1 MLSEK
6 IMDLRKQRG
15 WSQEE
20 LASRLDVS
28 RQSVSKWESAA
39 SVPDLDKII
48 RISEIFG
55 VSTDFLLK
63 DENEQKDLYEGS
75 LSSVLYEEHQQYFIK
90 EITEEEANAYIQLV
104 ENASKK
110 IAAGV
115 SACIF
120 SPVILLIL
128 MGLVKSSRLTM
139 HEDSAAAAGVI
150 ALLLIIAAAASVFIT
165 WGLKLEKFEYIQ
177 TQPLALTERTEEAV
191 RKKQNDFEPDYKRF
205 ITVGVMLCIVCA
217 VPLFA
222 AVMFHAS
229 DSMYFYC
236 TAVLLMMVAI
246 GVFFL
251 VWAGTIH
258 EGYEKLLGEGDY
270 SPEKKIEKKRNDNL
284 SKVYWC
290 TVTAVYLGV
299 SFLTGRWDISWI
311 IWPCAGVFFAAVC
324 GMAAMLRKR

>member
-165 WGLKLEKFEYIQ
+165 W
-177 TQPLALTERTEEAV
+177 P
-191 RKKQNDFEPDYKRF
+191 
-205 ITVGVMLCIVCA
+205 
-217 VPLFA
+217 
-222 AVMFHAS
+222 
-229 DSMYFYC
+229 
-236 TAVLLMMVAI
+236 
-246 GVFFL
+246 
-251 VWAGTIH
+251 
-258 EGYEKLLGEGDY
+258 
-270 SPEKKIEKKRNDNL
+270 
-284 SKVYWC
+284 
-290 TVTAVYLGV
+290 
-299 SFLTGRWDISWI
+299 
-311 IWPCAGVFFAAVC
+311 
-324 GMAAMLRKR
+324 

>member
-63 DENEQKDLYEGS
+63 DENEQKDLYEGT

-104 ENASKK
+104 ENVSKK

-191 RKKQNDFEPDYKRF
+191 RKKQNDFEPDF
-205 ITVGVMLCIVCA
+205 
-217 VPLFA
+217 
-222 AVMFHAS
+222 
-229 DSMYFYC
+229 
-236 TAVLLMMVAI
+236 
-246 GVFFL
+246 
-251 VWAGTIH
+251 
-258 EGYEKLLGEGDY
+258 
-270 SPEKKIEKKRNDNL
+270 
-284 SKVYWC
+284 
-290 TVTAVYLGV
+290 
-299 SFLTGRWDISWI
+299 
-311 IWPCAGVFFAAVC
+311 
-324 GMAAMLRKR
+324 